1 MRLLLD
7 SHVIV
12 WWMTN
17 DPRLRS
23 GARRLIEESEILV
36 SIASY
41 WELGIKI
48 ASKRMSPIDFLSELT
63 ANDFQI
69 LPITLAHADEAA
81 RLPYLHGDPF
91 DRMLIAQAR
100 SEDLTLLTD
109 DAKIRGYDVASIPAR
124 AAS

>member
-7 SHVIV
+7 SHVLV
-12 WWMTN
+12 WWVTD
-17 DPRLRS
+17 DPRLRP
-23 GARRLIEESEILV
+23 GARELIQESEALV
-36 SIASY
+36 SLASY

-48 ASKRMSPIDFLSELT
+48 AARRMPPIDLLREIT
-63 ANDFQI
+63 ANDFAV
-69 LPITLAHADEAA
+69 LPITLTHADEAA

-109 DAKIRGYDVASIPAR
+109 DAKIRTYDVATIPAR
-124 AAS
+124 SAS

>member
-7 SHVIV
+7 SHVLV
-12 WWMTN
+12 WWVTD
-17 DPRLRS
+17 DPRLRP
-23 GARRLIEESEILV
+23 GARQLIAESEAVV

-48 ASKRMSPIDFLSELT
+48 AARRMPSVNLMGELT
-63 ANDFQI
+63 ANDFDV
-69 LPITLAHADEAA
+69 LPITLAHAEEAG

-100 SEDLTLLTD
+100 LEELTLLTD
-109 DAKIRGYDVASIPAR
+109 DAKVRAYDVATIPAR
-124 AAS
+124 A